1 MRMIAATLYFSWSL
15 YFNFHVASK
24 PTFWWCLH
32 EVLSL
37 YTSHG
42 RCGSDGDPGNEYFS
56 LIQLL
61 VGGVED
67 INAIASLNSNKSTL
81 RFSTLGG
88 TVFDL
93 YAHFVEYCLNLHLS
107 PSRVVMDWTILN
119 MLLSRGAEL
128 SKPINRI
135 ERIHPSYLFGYFNTE
150 TSILR
155 QIPEQVKIKTLWQ
168 TLELYWILVECGHK
182 HLVFTILQ
190 RSEKELLRILREV
203 DINHRSPI
211 NGLTALHLRSNGYR
225 HYGIY

>member
-1 MRMIAATLYFSWSL
+1 MERATWGYGPHSLKADIPMVSSGSPIASHRGFSVGRLTCSL
-15 YFNFHVASK
+15 
-24 PTFWWCLH
+24 
-32 EVLSL
+32 L

-42 RCGSDGDPGNEYFS
+42 RCGSDGNPGNEYFS

-67 INAIASLNSNKSTL
+67 INAIASPDSNKSTL
-81 RFSTLGG
+81 HFYTGGG

-93 YAHFVEYCLNLHLS
+93 YAHFVEYCSNLHLS
-107 PSRVVMDWTILN
+107 PSRVVMDRTILN

-155 QIPEQVKIKTLWQ
+155 QTPEQVERKTL
-168 TLELYWILVECGHK
+168 
-182 HLVFTILQ
+182 
-190 RSEKELLRILREV
+190 
-203 DINHRSPI
+203 
-211 NGLTALHLRSNGYR
+211 
-225 HYGIY
+225 